1 MEKSWYEKL
10 LEAIF
15 GMFDTKKKAPALIPT
30 KVINKMPMF
39 NTVGKEVK
47 VLQKALNKNGGTLL
61 VDGHF
66 GAKTKAAV
74 SSFQKS
80 KGMAGSG
87 KLGPKTLKL
96 LNIKLEKPK
105 LVENKKAP
113 WFWKLKKYDGE
124 VESNKEFNQ
133 EMSSYWGKV
142 GLPGFKSIVGSAR
155 AWCGVFIVAGLVQAG
170 MTYQKTGARAKDWDK
185 FGNKIEWRVNGFPQG
200 AIIRINHKFNCNI
213 SSSNHVTMANGDCS
227 AKDLLKSGAS
237 FSGYGGNQGNTA
249 KVSQYPVKKI
259 CSVSWPKEVALPGIV
274 NQSKNCSNGKTDS
287 SESTR

>member
-15 GMFDTKKKAPALIPT
+15 GMFDTEKKTIAKTEIVYLPKYKDTHPAI
-30 KVINKMPMF
+30 KII
-39 NTVGKEVK
+39 
-47 VLQKALNKNGGTLL
+47 QKALVFRGFPLKI
-61 VDGHF
+61 DGKY
-66 GAKTKAAV
+66 GPRTKIAI
-74 SSFQKS
+74 SDFQKS

-87 KLGPKTLKL
+87 IIGPRTLKL
-96 LNIKLEKPK
+96 LNIVIKKPK
-105 LVENKKAP
+105 LVKGSKAP
-113 WFWKLKKYDGE
+113 WFWNLKNHEGK
-124 VESNKEFNQ
+124 VESNSEFNQ
-133 EMSSYWGKV
+133 EMSSGWKLV
-142 GLPGFKSIVGSAR
+142 GLPGFKTIVGSKR
-155 AWCGVFIVAGLVQAG
+155 AWCGLFIAVGLSATG
-170 MTYQKTGARAKDWDK
+170 YHYQKTGARAKDWDK

-200 AIIRINHKFNCNI
+200 AIIRINHKLNCEI

-249 KVSQYPVKKI
+249 KVSQYPVAKI